1 MIQQPLFKPQTEW
14 LPPEEFP
21 DLSKYDEIS
30 IDLETK
36 DPNLNIRRGSGSV
49 VGVGEIVGIAV
60 AVRNWCGYYP
70 IAHEGGG
77 NMDRAKVLKWFQ
89 GVLNTPA
96 TKIFHNAMY
105 DVCWIRALGLSI
117 SGKIVDTMIAS
128 ALVDENQMRYD
139 LNNCAKRYTGKGK
152 NETDLYAAAKDWG
165 VDAKA
170 EMYKLPAIYV
180 GAYAE
185 KDAEITLALWQ
196 ELKKEID
203 LQDINSIM
211 DMETELFPCLVDMKF
226 KGVRVDVEAAHK
238 LKNTLVEQEKQSLQE
253 IKKETGIDTQI
264 WAARSIAQVF
274 DKLDLDYD
282 RTEKTSAPSFTK
294 NFLQNHPHPV
304 VKQIAQAREINK
316 AHTTFIDTILK
327 HSHKGRIHA
336 DINQLRGDN
345 GGTVTGRF
353 SYSNPNL
360 QQIPARNKD
369 LGPMIRSL
377 FIPEDGCVWGCFD
390 YNQQEP
396 RLVVHFAATTAGIK
410 ENNSVKEIVN
420 NYSNN
425 DIDFHKTVADM
436 AGISRLQ
443 AKTINLGLFYG
454 MGKAK
459 LQAELGLNTK
469 QEAEDLFDKYHESVP
484 FVKDLMDKTSKK
496 ASEDG
501 YIRTLLKRRCNFPK
515 WEINE
520 FRRGQLSTTGT
531 RIETEARFIERY
543 KKKYPEA
550 EEEKINIIRKNL
562 SEDQLED
569 YSLFDDKNFLSSIL
583 SNLSNQIDQ
592 NILNNLKNIKC
603 FPIFTSQEIYKPK
616 QKNIFLIGDAFFTF
630 LPTFA
635 QGASQSIEAAF
646 ELYESL
652 KNGNNEFTNQRIERT
667 KMINKKS
674 KFNYK

>member
-1 MIQQPLFKPQTEW
+1 MMQMPLFKPQTEW
-14 LPPEEFP
+14 LPPEDFP

-36 DPNLNIRRGSGSV
+36 DPNLNVRRGSGSV

-60 AVRNWCGYYP
+60 AVKNWCGYYP

-77 NMDRAKVLKWFQ
+77 NMDRKKVLKWFQ
-89 GVLNTPA
+89 DVLNTPA

-139 LNNCAKRYTGKGK
+139 LNNCSKRYTGKGK

-238 LKNTLVEQEKQSLQE
+238 LKTTLVEQEKQSLQE

-294 NFLQNHPHPV
+294 NFLQNHPHPL
-304 VKQIAQAREINK
+304 VKHIARAREINK
-316 AHTTFIDTILK
+316 AHTTFIDTIIK

-336 DINQLRGDN
+336 EINQLRGDN

-360 QQIPARNKD
+360 QQIPARNKE
-369 LGPMIRSL
+369 LGPAIRSL
-377 FIPEDGCVWGCFD
+377 FIPEEGHTWGCFD
-390 YNQQEP
+390 YSQQEP
-396 RLVVHFAATTAGIK
+396 RLVVHYATLQNLYGVDEVLEAYK
-410 ENNSVKEIVN
+410 EG
-420 NYSNN
+420 
-425 DIDFHKTVADM
+425 DADFHDIVADM
-436 AGISRLQ
+436 AEIPRSQ

-454 MGKAK
+454 MGKNK
-459 LQAELGLNTK
+459 LQAELGVSK
-469 QEAEDLFDKYHESVP
+469 EKAEGLFRQYHNKVP
-484 FVKDLMDKTSKK
+484 FVKQLMDNVMHRAQDSGK
-496 ASEDG
+496 
-501 YIRTLLKRRCNFPK
+501 IRTLLGRLCRFHLWEPHQFGIHKALSHEDALREHGPGIRRAYTYKALNK
-515 WEINE
+515 LIQGSAADMTKKAMIN
-520 FRRGQLSTTGT
+520 L
-531 RIETEARFIERY
+531 Y
-543 KKKYPEA
+543 KEGITPHIQVHDELDISVK
-550 EEEKINIIRKNL
+550 
-562 SEDQLED
+562 
-569 YSLFDDKNFLSSIL
+569 DDKQAK
-583 SNLSNQIDQ
+583 QIVQIMETAVDLEVP
-592 NILNNLKNIKC
+592 NKV
-603 FPIFTSQEIYKPK
+603 
-616 QKNIFLIGDAFFTF
+616 D
-630 LPTFA
+630 
-635 QGASQSIEAAF
+635 
-646 ELYESL
+646 YESG
-652 KNGNNEFTNQRIERT
+652 KNWGDIH
-667 KMINKKS
+667 
-674 KFNYK
+674 